1 MNKGLLEILSN
12 KPELVTD
19 FPEWMLPESA
29 VTEIRENPAV
39 AIAEIAGR
47 DSIAAVVRACEERA
61 VQAIVPTIAYT
72 GTEYGNWE
80 VPFKKTGVLKQKLTE
95 KNIKVYDTIIL
106 GSPRFWWKICGRYT
120 THLSKRFGFY
130 SQCLGCHLYFHA
142 VRVPLAKKL
151 HCNLIIGGER
161 ESHDGRIKINQIGI
175 SLDAYVDLLRR
186 FDVELF
192 LPIRHMI
199 VGKEVEAIAG
209 GQWGEGADQLE
220 CVLSGNYREEDESV
234 ILDEEAIKR
243 FFDEFALKTAEE
255 IIKSSLKKL
264 QKQSGTPVLQFARI
278 RHIP

>member
-12 KPELVTD
+12 KPELITD
-19 FPEWMLPESA
+19 FPEWMLTKS
-29 VTEIRENPAV
+29 VLIEIRKNANT

-47 DSIAAVVRACEERA
+47 DSVAAVVRACEERA
-61 VQAIVPTIAYT
+61 IRAIVPTIAYT

-80 VPFKKTGVLKQKLTE
+80 VPFEKTEVLKHRLGK

-106 GSPRFWWKICGRYT
+106 GSPRFWWKLCGRYT

-130 SQCLGCHLYFHA
+130 SHCLGCHLYFHA
-142 VRVPLAKKL
+142 IRVPLAKKL

-161 ESHDGRIKINQIGI
+161 ESHDGRIKINQIRI
-175 SLDAYVDLLRR
+175 SLDAYVDLLRK

-192 LPIRHMI
+192 LPIRYMI
-199 VGKEVEAIAG
+199 SGKEVETLAG

-220 CVLSGNYREEDESV
+220 CILSRNYREEDDSV
-234 ILDEEAIKR
+234 ILNEEAIKR

-255 IIKSSLKKL
+255 IITSYLKKL
-264 QKQSGTPVLQFARI
+264 EQ
-278 RHIP
+278 

>member
-1 MNKGLLEILSN
+1 MNNGLLEILSN

-29 VTEIRENPAV
+29 VIEIRENPGV

-47 DSIAAVVRACEERA
+47 DSIAAVICACKEKA
-61 VQAIVPTIAYT
+61 IHAIVPTIAYT

-80 VPFKKTGVLKQKLTE
+80 VPFEKTEILKQKLRG

-106 GSPRFWWKICGRYT
+106 GSPRFWWKLCGRYT
-120 THLSKRFGFY
+120 THLSKKFGFY
-130 SQCLGCHLYFHA
+130 SHCLGCHLYFHA
-142 VRVPLAKKL
+142 VRVPLARKL

-186 FDVELF
+186 FNVELL
-192 LPIRHMI
+192 LPLRYMSS
-199 VGKEVEAIAG
+199 GKEVEAIVG

-220 CVLSGNYREEDESV
+220 CVLSKNYREEDDSV

-243 FFDEFALKTAEE
+243 FFDEFALKTAED
-255 IIKSSLKKL
+255 IIKGYLKEL
-264 QKQSGTPVLQFARI
+264 EQ
-278 RHIP
+278 